1 MTDNAV
7 DTVPTENATRLYIER
22 RLGTTHGGAPVTSAN
37 LIPPINGGFMALD
50 GSLAMKG
57 PIDIANYKVINV
69 GDPTQPQDAVNLRNL
84 TFTNLQEFSINDL
97 KANDILAF
105 TGNGNDAINATIVG
119 DIALDIDSTANT
131 IDAQIQP
138 DVIVNADVNAS
149 AAIDQSKLNMT
160 DAQVRA
166 NATGITQANKGIAAF
181 DNTFFTITDGWV
193 TITDS
198 TITKAKLETVTGK
211 SVLGNNL
218 LSADQPAD
226 ILFTTVVDQGG
237 SIKKSQYST
246 TGFLRRIS
254 SSSNTADADYSI
266 IEATANAS
274 ANQLVQRDGNADA
287 QARIW
292 DATSTFN
299 ISGNTAVGYGTSGSA
314 SYVRVFTGSS
324 GSGGLYLQNGS
335 LATDKRNFYDND
347 YHQFRTQNGVSL
359 APVEA
364 SSIITTSL
372 TTGGNTSAGTVTGR
386 WTLTGTTPSESRFE
400 ATYAADLAEYY
411 EGDKEYEVG
420 TVLVF
425 GGDKEVTTSNKKGD
439 PKVAGVVSDRA
450 AYVMYA
456 ACPGFKNLVALQGRV
471 PCKVV
476 GKIEKGDLIV
486 CAGIHGVGTVADGDV
501 RAGTI
506 IGKAIEAY
514 DSDHI
519 GTIEVAVGRN

>member
-22 RLGTTHGGAPVTSAN
+22 RLGTTHGGSPVTSAN
-37 LIPPINGGFMALD
+37 LIPPISGGFMALD

-57 PIDIANYKVINV
+57 PIDQAGFKIINV

-84 TFTNLQEFSINDL
+84 TFGNLQEFTLSNL
-97 KANDILAF
+97 EANDILVF
-105 TGNGNDAINATIVG
+105 TGNGNNAINASVVG
-119 DIALDIDSTANT
+119 DIALGIDSTANT

-138 DVIVNADVNAS
+138 GVIDNADVNAS
-149 AAIDQSKLNMT
+149 AAIDQSKLNMN

-166 NATGITQANKGIAAF
+166 NPTGITQANKGIAAF

-198 TITKAKLETVTGK
+198 TITKAKLENVAGK

-218 LSADQPAD
+218 LSASTPAD

-237 SIKKSQYST
+237 SIKKSQFSS

-254 SSSNTADADYSI
+254 SSSNTADGDYSI

-274 ANQLVQRDGNADA
+274 ASQLVQRDGNADA
-287 QARIW
+287 SARIW
-292 DATSTFN
+292 NATSSFTVN
-299 ISGNTAVGYGTSGSA
+299 GNTAVGYGTSGSA
-314 SYVRVFTGSS
+314 SYVRLFTGSS

-347 YHQFRTQNGVSL
+347 YHQFRTQSGVSL

-372 TTGGNTSAGTVTGR
+372 TTGGNTTSGTVTGR

-425 GGDKEVTTSNKKGD
+425 GGDKEVTTSNKRGD

-456 ACPGFKNLVALQGRV
+456 GCPGLKNLVALQGRV